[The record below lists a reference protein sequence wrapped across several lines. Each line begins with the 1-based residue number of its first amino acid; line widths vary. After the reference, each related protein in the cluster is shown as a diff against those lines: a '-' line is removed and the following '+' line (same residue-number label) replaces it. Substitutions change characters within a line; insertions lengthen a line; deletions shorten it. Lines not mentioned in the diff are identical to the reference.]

1 MEGMEGRIQVHTS
14 HIIMSMTHVK
24 TKTICVANVLHLFR
38 AYIGLVGYVLC
49 WYRRQA
55 LYIKTTLM

>member
-1 MEGMEGRIQVHTS
+1 
-14 HIIMSMTHVK
+14 MSMTHVK

-55 LYIKTTLM
+55 LYIKTTYQTV